1 MFRCIVVLAAFATA
15 LISDQASKALM
26 INVLEQGDSI
36 WLAPFANLILV
47 YNRGISFGMFADLIG
62 TYPVVASLAKMV
74 IVVGLLAWAFLVITA
89 WESAA
94 LSLIAG
100 GAAGNIADRLRNGE
114 VTDFI
119 DLHAGGWHWPTF
131 NMADIWIVSGSLII
145 AVLCIFGSPGGA
157 VATERSGP

>member
-1 MFRCIVVLAAFATA
+1 MFRCIVVLAAFASA
-15 LISDQASKALM
+15 LIIDQASKALM

-36 WLAPFANLILV
+36 WLAPFANLRLV
-47 YNRGISFGMFADLIG
+47 YNRGISFGMLADLIG
-62 TYPVVASLAKMV
+62 AYPVAASLAKMV
-74 IVVGLLAWAFLVITA
+74 IVAGLLAWAFLVITA

-131 NMADIWIVSGSLII
+131 NVADIWIVSGSLFI
-145 AVLCIFGSPGGA
+145 AVLCIFGTPGGA
-157 VATERSGP
+157 VATERPRP